1 MNDALSKSSPGR
13 TWKLIV
19 VSSLLLAA
27 VFVVVAC
34 SDFKTSLSSTTT
46 PGSTASQVSVMISDP
61 ATCRSPSGP
70 YSHVYVTITDVRANV
85 NDSTG
90 DDDSGGDEDS
100 GGGGQNSGWVDLTPN
115 LVKSPKQIDLLGE
128 ANDGCF
134 LAALGDAQQLQAGT
148 YRQIRI
154 ILAPDDATVAHNA
167 CGNSANCV
175 VLASDSSVHPLELSS
190 EAKTGIKIPS
200 SHIAGGGFTIGPGQT
215 KDLDIDIIACESI
228 VHHGHGKYRLKPVL
242 HAGEVSATST
252 SINGKVLDGKTG
264 DPVNGSVLVAVEQKD
279 TGGVDRIQ
287 RATLARGDG
296 SFVFCPLPAG
306 TYDVVIVGTRADG
319 ALYEPSIITGVSV
332 GSTTGE
338 VDLYAISSAAHSSAT
353 LAGKVT
359 SQNNSNA
366 GSVTDVELSVLATL
380 HGSTYTIPLA
390 PSTTQNAATLT
401 VETAPPDS
409 TLTCPMNTYCADY
422 SMAVSAG
429 SANVGAWTTGGTKL
443 TPNTTLA
450 TYKIDGMASV
460 PSSGGVLDCSPSEM
474 TTPAFTLAAGGVDV
488 SVPTIG
494 FTMCQ

>member
-1 MNDALSKSSPGR
+1 MNDSLSQSPLR
-13 TWKLIV
+13 RIWKLIV
-19 VSSLLLAA
+19 VSLPLIAA
-27 VFVVVAC
+27 AFVVAC
-34 SDFKTSLSSTTT
+34 SDFKINLSSTTT
-46 PGSTASQVSVMISDP
+46 PGSTASRVSVMISDP

-90 DDDSGGDEDS
+90 DDNSGGDEDS
-100 GGGGQNSGWVDLTPN
+100 GGGGQNSVWVDLTPS
-115 LVKSPKQIDLLGE
+115 LIKSPKQIDLLGE
-128 ANDGCF
+128 ANEGCF
-134 LAALGDAQQLQAGT
+134 LAALGDAEQLQAGT

-154 ILAPDDATVAHNA
+154 ILAPDDAAVAHNA

-215 KDLDIDIIACESI
+215 KDLDIDIITCESI

-242 HAGEVSATST
+242 HAGEVSASST

-264 DPVNGSVLVAVEQKD
+264 DPVNGLVLVAVEQKD
-279 TGGVDRIQ
+279 AGGVDRIQ
-287 RATLARGDG
+287 RATLAKGDG
-296 SFVFCPLPAG
+296 SFVFCPLPGG

-338 VDLYAISSAAHSSAT
+338 VNLYAISSAAHSSAI
-353 LAGKVT
+353 LGGKVT
-359 SQNNSNA
+359 SQNSSHA
-366 GSVTDVELSVLATL
+366 GTVTDVELSVLETL
-380 HGSTYTIPLA
+380 DGLTYTIPLA
-390 PSTTQNAATLT
+390 PSSTQNAATLT
-401 VETAPPDS
+401 VETAAPDS

-429 SANVGAWTTGGTKL
+429 SANVGAWTTGGTRF
-443 TPNTTLA
+443 TPNAAPA
-450 TYKIDGMASV
+450 TYKIDGMAFV
-460 PSSGGVLDCSPSEM
+460 PSSGGVLDCSPSEVA
-474 TTPAFTLAAGGVDV
+474 TPALALTAGGIGV